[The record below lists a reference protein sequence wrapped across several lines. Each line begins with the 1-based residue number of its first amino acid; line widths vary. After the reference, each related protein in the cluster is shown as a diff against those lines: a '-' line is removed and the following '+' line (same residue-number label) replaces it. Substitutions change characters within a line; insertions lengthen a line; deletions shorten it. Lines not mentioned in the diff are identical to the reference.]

1 MTLEEKMIMYR
12 ARERITQT
20 ELARR
25 CGLSLQTIN
34 SVENGLQKP
43 SKTTLLKILFVVD
56 SDQKGDSNAE
66 S

>member
-1 MTLEEKMIMYR
+1 MTLQEKMIMYR

-20 ELARR
+20 ELAHR

-56 SDQKGDSNAE
+56 KKEENDD
-66 S
+66 